1 MPSLDRQ
8 KTQFLINAPK
18 FLDLA
23 EVFTLFGDPAAN
35 LKIPSN
41 TIQVI
46 ADISANQGRNASQG
60 ATLLSVSGTL
70 PDRNFSGDAEITVV
84 PTTEAASSKNI
95 TLKPEIVSIVNGQV
109 SAEIRVPADPDFD
122 VGAVQIYA
130 WNADQE
136 ALGHATYNILSR
148 YANNVRLVPF
158 PVALNQPAHLY
169 VEVVDENAI
178 DEITLFWSLDGREFF
193 TIPVVP
199 HAGTTY
205 RSQRPIPGYPFE
217 EIIDYYAEI
226 KVKSGRTFQTELVTF
241 DVGYDEIDID
251 LVVWI
256 KPLHGTPHL
265 PLHSQ
270 YKSETKRTKQF
281 KRTRPVLCKNVEWE
295 HRYPQYKHQRCGDTY
310 RTPECYSN
318 RESPNTSRNST
329 R

>member
-1 MPSLDRQ
+1 MLDFADPEQNLTNISQLPLVISMTCYTGSFDGNKNSLAEELLRSENGGAIATIAATSIGLLDGDYYLNAEIFDVIFNKQTRNFGAILGQ
-8 KTQFLINAPK
+8 AKTQFLINAPK

-70 PDRNFSGDAEITVV
+70 PDQNFSGDAEITVV
-84 PTTEAASSKNI
+84 PTTEAAISKNI

-158 PVALNQPAHLY
+158 
-169 VEVVDENAI
+169 
-178 DEITLFWSLDGREFF
+178 SSR
-193 TIPVVP
+193 
-199 HAGTTY
+199 
-205 RSQRPIPGYPFE
+205 
-217 EIIDYYAEI
+217 AEP
-226 KVKSGRTFQTELVTF
+226 T
-241 DVGYDEIDID
+241 
-251 LVVWI
+251 
-256 KPLHGTPHL
+256 GTPL
-265 PLHSQ
+265 RRSRGR
-270 YKSETKRTKQF
+270 K
-281 KRTRPVLCKNVEWE
+281 
-295 HRYPQYKHQRCGDTY
+295 
-310 RTPECYSN
+310 CY
-318 RESPNTSRNST
+318 
-329 R
+329 